1 MAKKKVKVPEKYEK
15 AYFPVDAKR
24 YKSNFV
30 YRFTVNAKMLVEKLP
45 SWVYILSIVGGFS
58 IYANVVEKSP
68 EWWFGLAIC
77 SFGFFGLIFHWSDPN
92 SKYTVKDLDN
102 SIRFHAWKN
111 NQCWHCWKKVSKAAS
126 RCPHCTS
133 DISSIF

>member
-1 MAKKKVKVPEKYEK
+1 MAKKKVKVPEKYED

-24 YKSNFV
+24 YKSSFV
-30 YRFTVNAKMLVEKLP
+30 YRFNVNCKMLAEKLP
-45 SWVYILSIVGGFS
+45 SWVYILIMVVPTAIEMNVFPGSKISLFS
-58 IYANVVEKSP
+58 GALLL
-68 EWWFGLAIC
+68 FGLFALVC
-77 SFGFFGLIFHWSDPN
+77 HWSDPN
-92 SKYTVKDLDN
+92 SKYTVKDLEN

-111 NQCWHCWKKVSKAAS
+111 NQCWHCWKKVSKAAT